1 MKKRL
6 LSMILAAALLVPLC
20 VVGGSAA
27 TVPTVTAASAIAVDF
42 QTGEIYYEKDI
53 DTPRPIAS
61 MTKLMTLYLVFEEIA
76 SGRLSLDSSV
86 TVSSYAAWVSGNP
99 EYYGQEGFRAGQSY
113 KVDTMIKMIMTS
125 SCCAPVVV
133 LAEQVGG
140 TEPQFVELMNARAVE
155 WGIDAH
161 FADSTGVENEGNA
174 VTARAVAYIA
184 RRLIQDYPKILEYS
198 SMRST
203 TVNGRTY
210 PSTNTLML
218 NRQVEGI
225 DGLKT
230 GTTSLAGYCFTGT
243 AERNGRRIIS
253 VVMGAPSKTARNNQ
267 SKALLEYGFACRAER
282 EALWASVAGGVSG
295 DILCDGGTVYPYI
308 SNRASVT
315 FSGVSREMDVM
326 LHWELGGQPLG
337 ESTPFALKNGA
348 TAETEFTIPT
358 GVEAA
363 MAVVLTFPDGTQA
376 RREAVLP
383 TYTTPLSFTGR
394 LGIRQAELYPEMS
407 IVIPFTGKCDQGLS
421 ITVPA
426 AWYLDGAPLPG
437 YRNDSFS
444 FAPAASSGYELRPG
458 ALTPGRH
465 TLELRVNPDGL
476 PGVAQATFSAEIVV
490 LESAALAA

>member
-6 LSMILAAALLVPLC
+6 LSMILAVVLLAPLG
-20 VVGGSAA
+20 VSGASAA
-27 TVPTVTAASAIAVDF
+27 AVPTVTAAAAIVIDF

-61 MTKLMTLYLVFEEIA
+61 MTKLMTLYLVFEEIEA
-76 SGRLSLDSSV
+76 GRLSLDDSV
-86 TVSSYAAWVSGNP
+86 TVSSYAAWVSANP
-99 EYYGQEGFRAGQSY
+99 EYYGSEGFRTGQRY

-133 LAEQVGG
+133 LAEQVAG
-140 TEPQFVELMNARAVE
+140 TEPQFVELMNAKAAQ
-155 WGIDAH
+155 WGIDAR

-184 RRLIQDYPKILEYS
+184 RRLIRDYPIILEYS
-198 SMRST
+198 SLRST

-210 PSTNTLML
+210 RSTNTLML
-218 NRQVEGI
+218 NGQVEGI

-253 VVMGAPSKTARNNQ
+253 VVMGAPGKTSRNNQ

-282 EALWASVAGGVSG
+282 EALWASIAGSVSG
-295 DILCDGGTVYPYI
+295 TILCEGGTVYPYI
-308 SNRASVT
+308 TNRAGVT
-315 FSGVSREMDVM
+315 FSGMSGEMEVA
-326 LHWELGGQPLG
+326 LHWELNGLPLG
-337 ESTPFALKNGA
+337 ESAPFVLKNGA
-348 TAETEFTIPT
+348 AAETEFAIPT
-358 GVEAA
+358 GAEAA
-363 MAVVLTFPDGTQA
+363 MAAVLTFPDGTQA
-376 RREAVLP
+376 RCETVLP
-383 TYTTPLSFTGR
+383 THTQPLSFTGR
-394 LGIRQAELYPEMS
+394 LGVRQVELYPEMS
-407 IVIPFTGKCDQGLS
+407 LDIPFTGRCDQGLA

-444 FAPAASSGYELRPG
+444 FSPAAGSRYELCPG
-458 ALTPGRH
+458 ALPPGRH
-465 TLELRVNPDGL
+465 TLELRVNPDGI
-476 PGVAQATFSAEIVV
+476 PGVDQASFSVEIVV
-490 LESAALAA
+490 LDSAA